1 MKDFIKCLLKRD
13 PKKRCSAKQ
22 ALMHPWIRD
31 NCVTQVTD
39 DEEEEDTLDTS
50 ATAAKHDDIMARIHL
65 LRNSIHR
72 LKKSVGSSQR

>member
-1 MKDFIKCLLKRD
+1 MKDFIKCLLRKD

-22 ALMHPWIRD
+22 ALMHPWIID
-31 NCVTQVTD
+31 NCVSQVVTD
-39 DEEEEDTLDTS
+39 DEEEEDTS
-50 ATAAKHDDIMARIHL
+50 ATAKHDDIMARIHL

>member
-22 ALMHPWIRD
+22 ALTHPWIRN
-31 NCVTQVTD
+31 NCVAQVVTD
-39 DEEEEDTLDTS
+39 DEEEDTLDTS
-50 ATAAKHDDIMARIHL
+50 ATSKHDDIMARIHL